1 MERYDIQGV
10 SPTRQGQSGQVVAP
24 KWHGRGTRM
33 KSLNRPV
40 TSWHG
45 SLSAPRWIFFFLP
58 LDATHAGS
66 WSLWA
71 SMVKRF
77 FFFEA
82 TEWWWAIGIFWWP
95 ASFFFWHLLGPY
107 WGSTL
112 GLPTPGDKPT
122 WGSGAFMA
130 LDPAEWL
137 TVQEWLSHPAT

>member
-45 SLSAPRWIFFFLP
+45 SLSAPRWNFFLP

-77 FFFEA
+77 FFLKQQN
-82 TEWWWAIGIFWWP
+82 GGGLS
-95 ASFFFWHLLGPY
+95 ASFGGQPLFFCFFWQ
-107 WGSTL
+107 S
-112 GLPTPGDKPT
+112 
-122 WGSGAFMA
+122 SGAILGVHVGVA
-130 LDPAEWL
+130 NARG
-137 TVQEWLSHPAT
+137 